1 MYTIYFLIS
10 VLMGMSLGLLYGNFF
25 LKRFEKLYFNSEFS
39 STEDRNGKLQKAQ
52 IFRFSFFYILTFIL
66 LSSVF
71 VLFVFRFKLNLLAL
85 SISFLLFFWIMI
97 LKGLNIRRN
106 LQSRR

>member
-1 MYTIYFLIS
+1 MYTIFFIS
-10 VLMGMSLGLLYGNFF
+10 VLIGTSLGFLYGNFF
-25 LKRFEKLYFNSEFS
+25 LKRLKKLYFNPES
-39 STEDRNGKLQKAQ
+39 SLTQDSNGELQKAQ

-97 LKGLNIRRN
+97 LKGLNIRSN